1 MLLLNLMNQAKAKS
15 FLETASNIAVIVVAL
30 VIVGS
35 LARSYFRSAP
45 RVLLERGLHKGAQ
58 LPSLPGIDFSK
69 SQRTLLVALDPNCNS
84 CSESLPLLQSLV
96 NKLHLSN
103 SNARMITLFQG
114 VDEQTKRYAE
124 ASRLN
129 VESIFGVDFNLLEL
143 SALPS
148 VILVDAAGTI
158 LDFWIGKPSGDTAEQ
173 MFKYLAIDLEK
184 RIRNLGEAAV
194 IRLPISNPDSARTDD
209 APAIR
214 HFL

>member
-1 MLLLNLMNQAKAKS
+1 
-15 FLETASNIAVIVVAL
+15 
-30 VIVGS
+30 
-35 LARSYFRSAP
+35 
-45 RVLLERGLHKGAQ
+45 
-58 LPSLPGIDFSK
+58 
-69 SQRTLLVALDPNCNS
+69 
-84 CSESLPLLQSLV
+84 
-96 NKLHLSN
+96 
-103 SNARMITLFQG
+103 MITLFQG

-148 VILVDAAGTI
+148 VILVDATGTI

-173 MFKYLAIDLEK
+173 IFKYLAIDLEK
-184 RIRNLGEAAV
+184 RIRKPEAAAV
-194 IRLPISNPDSARTDD
+194 IRLPISNPRLVRTDD